1 MEYHEVSVPPSVN
14 EAFLPPLMDRKFR
27 AAALSSPL
35 HRQAGEFGIPAN
47 AQLHRRQCQSVGFR
61 VGASW
66 SLTNP
71 FCQRPLVNS
80 FYSPPAPRTSLHTV
94 LLQKLDKRAPSD
106 RQRTRYGPA
115 PSS

>member
-1 MEYHEVSVPPSVN
+1 MVYLDFSVPPSVN
-14 EAFLPPLMDRKFR
+14 VAFLPPPMDRKFLD
-27 AAALSSPL
+27 ADLSSPL
-35 HRQAGEFGIPAN
+35 HWQARQFGIPAN

-61 VGASW
+61 GGASW
-66 SLTNP
+66 SPTNP

-115 PSS
+115 